1 MSHFIKRIFSYLR
14 PPYVA
19 KGTDWFPLF
28 SHEMMTGYLAERSS
42 KITSTRRL

>member
-1 MSHFIKRIFSYLR
+1 MSHFIKRVFLNRR
-14 PPYVA
+14 PHYVA

-28 SHEMMTGYLAERSS
+28 SNEMLTSYLAARSS